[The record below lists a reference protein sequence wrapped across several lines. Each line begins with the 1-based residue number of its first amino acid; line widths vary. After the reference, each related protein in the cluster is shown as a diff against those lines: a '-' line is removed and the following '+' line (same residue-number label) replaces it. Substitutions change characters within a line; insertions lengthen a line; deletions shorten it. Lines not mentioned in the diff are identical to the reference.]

1 MKRFIISEDEK
12 RRILGL
18 HKSLINEQDSGTST
32 PLDAT
37 QKLEA
42 IQKAFDLNPDV
53 VVGPKTT
60 EAIIS
65 KLSKNVINPEETT
78 YNCVISHPYMTK
90 VEMGRN
96 MKPEYEYGDL
106 RFKLD
111 GTYIDS
117 KQPQKR
123 FNYICAEDNDGN
135 YTIIMT
141 NGHGNINKEQHWG
154 SLQKKEIKK
163 TETTTPEPIKMD
175 RKPYEPTFEPIPMTK
190 PESREDLE
198 TRQKMEKEL
207 LRQREKM
214 AKGLRKTIKKDLR
227 QLPKQEREALKREL
241 RRKNP

>member
-18 HKSLINEQDSGTST
+18 HKSLLNEQDSGTST

-42 IQKAFDLNPDV
+42 IQKAFQLNPDV
-53 VVGPKTT
+53 VIGPKTT

-65 KLSKNVINPEETT
+65 KIGKSASKPEETT
-78 YNCVISHPYMTK
+78 YNCVTSHPYMTK

-106 RFKLD
+106 RFRLD
-111 GTYIDS
+111 GTYSDS
-117 KQPQKR
+117 KQPSKK
-123 FNYICAEDNDGN
+123 FSYICAEDADGN

-141 NGHGNINKEQHWG
+141 NDHKQISKDQHW
-154 SLQKKEIKK
+154 SSVQKKETK
-163 TETTTPEPIKMD
+163 TITPEPIKMD
-175 RKPYEPTFEPIPMTK
+175 KSTYEPTFEPIPMTK

-198 TRQKMEKEL
+198 TRQKMEKEQL
-207 LRQREKM
+207 KQREKM
-214 AKGLRKTIKKDLR
+214 GKELRKTIKKDLR
-227 QLPKQEREALKREL
+227 QLPRQEREALKREL